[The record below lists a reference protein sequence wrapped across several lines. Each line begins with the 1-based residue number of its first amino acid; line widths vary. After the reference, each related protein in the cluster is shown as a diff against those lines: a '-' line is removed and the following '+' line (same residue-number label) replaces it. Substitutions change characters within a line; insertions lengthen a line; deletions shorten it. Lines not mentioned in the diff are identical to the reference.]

1 LFWGRESN
9 PLSRHPH
16 LAYNRFIKLL
26 STLQKLN
33 PASNRKLGCGP
44 ERFAPHKPLLLL
56 SIIDL
61 VEHHLITAPEVILSP
76 TLRVRFQSFAP
87 IVSPRWRTSRL
98 DIRYPLYYL
107 KTQGLWLPKDAQ
119 GRAARAPESVQSAD
133 LHPEFWTALQDPSFR
148 RSARLILITT
158 YFPALEQLALAEALG
173 LSTVDILQHRNSNS
187 EKTQAARQTGRS
199 ARFRYE
205 VLSGYSFTCA
215 LTGRSLTTASGSIM
229 IEAAHIKPFR
239 LTKDN
244 DPTNG
249 LALTPDAHWA
259 FDEGL
264 WSISY
269 AGYSKE
275 YRVRVATHSFV
286 ESGPGGK
293 WLSEMHDRPLVFAQK
308 TTLRPNPSACSDHQA
323 QIFLG

>member
-1 LFWGRESN
+1 MVFRISN
-9 PLSRHPH
+9 LPYLPYD
-16 LAYNRFIKLL
+16 LPINFL
-26 STLQKLN
+26 STLQNLR
-33 PASNRKLGCGP
+33 PAISRKLGSGP

-56 SIIDL
+56 SILDL
-61 VEHHLITAPEVILSP
+61 VENGHLLTPTLTLSP

-87 IVSPRWRTSRL
+87 VVSPRWRATRL
-98 DIRYPLYYL
+98 DIRYPLYHL
-107 KTQGLWLPKDAQ
+107 KTQGLWTPNDSRGQPCSSPDTVA
-119 GRAARAPESVQSAD
+119 SVSF
-133 LHPEFWTALQDPSFR
+133 HPDFWAALQDPALR

-158 YFPALEQLALAEALG
+158 YFPALEQLAIAEALG
-173 LSTVDILQHRNSNS
+173 LTPADILQHRPTDS
-187 EKTQAARQTGRS
+187 EKTENARQTGRS

-205 VLSGYSFTCA
+205 VLSGYYFTCA

-244 DPTNG
+244 HPTNG

-264 WSISY
+264 WTVYYSTS
-269 AGYSKE
+269 SKE
-275 YRVRVATHSFV
+275 YHIHVASSSFV

-293 WLSEMHDRPLVFAQK
+293 WLSAMHARPLTFADK
-308 TTLRPNPSACSDHQA
+308 TTLRPSPVACTDHRS
-323 QIFLG
+323 QIFVG

>member
-1 LFWGRESN
+1 VFGDRESN
-9 PLSRHPH
+9 PLPRHPH
-16 LAYNRFIKLL
+16 LPYNRFINIL

-33 PASNRKLGCGP
+33 PASNRKLGSGP

-61 VEHHLITAPEVILSP
+61 VEHHLLTTPELILSP

-119 GRAARAPESVQSAD
+119 GRPARAPESVQSAD
-133 LHPEFWTALQDPSFR
+133 LHPEFWNALQDPSLR

-173 LSTVDILQHRNSNS
+173 LSSVDILQHRNSNS

-239 LTKDN
+239 LTRDN
-244 DPTNG
+244 HPTNG

-264 WSISY
+264 WTIE
-269 AGYSKE
+269 YSHSTKQ
-275 YRVRVATHSFV
+275 YLVQVATRSFV
-286 ESGPGGK
+286 ESGPGGQ
-293 WLSEMHDRPLVFAQK
+293 WLSIMHHQPLIFAAK
-308 TTLRPNPSACSDHQA
+308 TSLRPNPTACADHQN